1 MEGRRERGVTLVE
14 LLVALALIGLVASL
28 GWGATRAIAGARVR
42 GAAEQVAS
50 LLRRVGQHAWT
61 ERTPYRVV
69 FTPGSAAIR
78 VERWSG
84 SAWVDARSAVLP
96 DWLTGGG
103 LLPAG
108 CTVVSV
114 SYPGA
119 VYLAHPLTLDAAAQ
133 ASLATTPGQVVVQA
147 PGGAQLIV
155 ETTAAGEVIVR

>member
-1 MEGRRERGVTLVE
+1 MDSRRERGATLVE
-14 LLVALALIGLVASL
+14 LLVALALIALVASL
-28 GWGATRAIAGARVR
+28 SWGAYRATAGARVR

-50 LLRRVGQHAWT
+50 LLRRVGQAAWA

-69 FTPGSAAIR
+69 FAPGSGAIR

-84 SAWVDARSAVLP
+84 AAWVEARGAVVP
-96 DWLTGGG
+96 DWLAAAG

-119 VYLAHPLTLDAAAQ
+119 TFLAHPLTLDATAQ
-133 ASLATTPGQVVVQA
+133 ASLATTQGQVVLQA
-147 PGGAQLIV
+147 PGGA
-155 ETTAAGEVIVR
+155 